1 LRIGKVIL
9 YNKNM
14 DFTETRQKMEKVLQ
28 MLGDDLRTLRAGAAN
43 PVMIEKIQ
51 VEAYG
56 TKMSLVELATISCPD
71 PSTLLVT
78 PFDLSI
84 IKNIA
89 AAISEHKELGLFP
102 SIEGNVIRL
111 RVPPLSEERRRELVK
126 LLGQKLEAA
135 RIMIRQ
141 IRGEKLREI
150 RAAAAEKQI
159 NEDEEFQATGEL
171 QKITDEYN
179 QKIEQAGEAKKQEL
193 LTI

>member
-1 LRIGKVIL
+1 
-9 YNKNM
+9 M

-43 PVMIEKIQ
+43 PAMIEKIQ

-78 PFDLSI
+78 PFDASI

-89 AAISEHKELGLFP
+89 AAIADHKELGLFP
-102 SIEGNVIRL
+102 SVEGNVIRL
-111 RVPPLSEERRRELVK
+111 RVPPLSEERRQELVK

-150 RAAAAEKQI
+150 RQAAAEKQI
-159 NEDEEFQATGEL
+159 NEDEEFRATGEL

-179 QKIEQAGEAKKQEL
+179 EKIERAGEAKKQEL

>member
-1 LRIGKVIL
+1 
-9 YNKNM
+9 M

-43 PVMIEKIQ
+43 PAMIEKIQ

-78 PFDLSI
+78 PFDVSI

-89 AAISEHKELGLFP
+89 AAIADHKELGLFP
-102 SIEGNVIRL
+102 SVEGNIIRL
-111 RVPPLSEERRRELVK
+111 RVPPLSEERRQELVK

-141 IRGEKLREI
+141 IRGDKLREI
-150 RAAAAEKQI
+150 RQAAAEKQI
-159 NEDEEFQATGEL
+159 NEDEEFRATGEL

-179 QKIEQAGEAKKQEL
+179 EKIEQAGEAKKKEL

>member
-1 LRIGKVIL
+1 
-9 YNKNM
+9 M
-14 DFTETRQKMEKVLQ
+14 DFTETRQKMEKVLG

-43 PVMIEKIQ
+43 PAMIEKIQ

-78 PFDLSI
+78 PFDASI

-89 AAISEHKELGLFP
+89 AAIADHKELGLFP
-102 SIEGNVIRL
+102 SVEGNVIRL
-111 RVPPLSEERRRELVK
+111 RVPPLSEERRQELVK

-141 IRGEKLREI
+141 IRGDRLREI
-150 RAAAAEKQI
+150 RQAAAEKQI
-159 NEDEEFQATGEL
+159 NEDEEFRATQEL

-179 QKIEQAGEAKKQEL
+179 QKIEQAGESKKKEL

>member
-1 LRIGKVIL
+1 
-9 YNKNM
+9 M
-14 DFTETRQKMEKVLQ
+14 DFTETRQKMEKVFQ

-43 PVMIEKIQ
+43 PAMIEKIQ

-78 PFDLSI
+78 PFDASI

-89 AAISEHKELGLFP
+89 ATIADHKELGLFP
-102 SIEGNVIRL
+102 SVEGNVIRL
-111 RVPPLSEERRRELVK
+111 RVPPLSEERRQELVK
-126 LLGQKLEAA
+126 LLGQKLETA

-150 RAAAAEKQI
+150 RQAAAEKQI
-159 NEDEEFQATGEL
+159 NEDEEFRAAGEL

-179 QKIEQAGEAKKQEL
+179 EKIQQAGEAKKQEL

>member
-1 LRIGKVIL
+1 
-9 YNKNM
+9 M

-43 PVMIEKIQ
+43 PAMIEKIQ

-78 PFDLSI
+78 PFDVSV

-89 AAISEHKELGLFP
+89 AAIADHKELGLFP
-102 SIEGNVIRL
+102 SVEGNVIRL
-111 RVPPLSEERRRELVK
+111 RVPPLSEERRQELVK

-141 IRGEKLREI
+141 IRGDKLREI
-150 RAAAAEKQI
+150 RQAAAEKQI
-159 NEDEEFQATGEL
+159 NEDEEFRATGEL

-179 QKIEQAGEAKKQEL
+179 EKIQQAGEAKKKEL

>member
-1 LRIGKVIL
+1 
-9 YNKNM
+9 M
-14 DFTETRQKMEKVLQ
+14 DFSETRQKMEKVFQ

-43 PVMIEKIQ
+43 PAMIEKIQ
-51 VEAYG
+51 VEAYE
-56 TKMSLVELATISCPD
+56 TKMPLVELATISCPD

-89 AAISEHKELGLFP
+89 GAIAEHKELGLFP

-111 RVPPLSEERRRELVK
+111 RVPPLSEERRLELVK

-150 RAAAAEKQI
+150 RSAAAEKQI
-159 NEDEEFQATGEL
+159 NEDEEFRATQEL

-179 QKIEQAGEAKKQEL
+179 QKIEQAGEAKRQEL

>member
-1 LRIGKVIL
+1 
-9 YNKNM
+9 M
-14 DFTETRQKMEKVLQ
+14 DFSETRQKMEKVLQ

-43 PVMIEKIQ
+43 PAMIEKIQ
-51 VEAYG
+51 VEAYD
-56 TKMSLVELATISCPD
+56 TKMSLMELATISCPD
-71 PSTLLVT
+71 PSTLLIT
-78 PFDLSI
+78 PFDVSI

-89 AAISEHKELGLFP
+89 AAIADHKELGLFP
-102 SIEGNVIRL
+102 SVEGNLIRL
-111 RVPPLSEERRRELVK
+111 RIPPLSEERRLELVK

-159 NEDEEFQATGEL
+159 NEDEEFRATQEL

-179 QKIEQAGEAKKQEL
+179 EKIQQAGKAKEQEL

>member
-1 LRIGKVIL
+1 
-9 YNKNM
+9 M
-14 DFTETRQKMEKVLQ
+14 DFSETRQKMEKVLQ

-43 PVMIEKIQ
+43 PAMIEKIQ

-78 PFDLSI
+78 PFDASI

-89 AAISEHKELGLFP
+89 AAIADHKELGLFP
-102 SIEGNVIRL
+102 SVEGNVIRL
-111 RVPPLSEERRRELVK
+111 RVPPLSEERRQKLVK

-150 RAAAAEKQI
+150 RQAAAEKQI
-159 NEDEEFQATGEL
+159 NEDEEFRATGEL

-179 QKIEQAGEAKKQEL
+179 EKIERAGEAKKQEL

>member
-1 LRIGKVIL
+1 
-9 YNKNM
+9 M
-14 DFTETRQKMEKVLQ
+14 DFSETRQKMEKVFQ
-28 MLGDDLRTLRAGAAN
+28 MLRDDLRTLRAGAAN
-43 PVMIEKIQ
+43 PAMIEKIQ

-71 PSTLLVT
+71 PATLLVT
-78 PFDLSI
+78 PFDASI

-89 AAISEHKELGLFP
+89 AAITDHRELGLFP
-102 SIEGNVIRL
+102 SVEGNMIRL
-111 RVPPLSEERRRELVK
+111 RVPPLTEERRQELVK

-150 RAAAAEKQI
+150 RQAAAEKQI
-159 NEDEEFQATGEL
+159 NEDEEFRAVGEL

-179 QKIEQAGEAKKQEL
+179 QKIEQAGEAKKREL

>member
-1 LRIGKVIL
+1 
-9 YNKNM
+9 M
-14 DFTETRQKMEKVLQ
+14 DFTETRQKMEKVFQ

-43 PVMIEKIQ
+43 PAMIEKIQ

-56 TKMSLVELATISCPD
+56 TKMSLVELATISCPG

-102 SIEGNVIRL
+102 SIEGNVIHL
-111 RVPPLSEERRRELVK
+111 RVPSLSEERRRELVK

-150 RAAAAEKQI
+150 RAAAVEKQI
-159 NEDEEFQATGEL
+159 NEDEEFRATQEL

-179 QKIEQAGEAKKQEL
+179 QKIEEAGKAKEQEL

>member
-1 LRIGKVIL
+1 
-9 YNKNM
+9 M

-43 PVMIEKIQ
+43 PAMIEKIQ

-78 PFDLSI
+78 PFDVSI

-89 AAISEHKELGLFP
+89 AVITDHKELGLFP
-102 SIEGNVIRL
+102 SVEGNVIRL
-111 RVPPLSEERRRELVK
+111 RVPPLSEERRQELVK

-141 IRGEKLREI
+141 IRGDKLREI
-150 RAAAAEKQI
+150 RQAAAEKQI
-159 NEDEEFQATGEL
+159 NEDEEFRATGEL

-179 QKIEQAGEAKKQEL
+179 EKIEQAGEAKKKEL

>member
-1 LRIGKVIL
+1 
-9 YNKNM
+9 M
-14 DFTETRQKMEKVLQ
+14 DFTETRQKMEKVFQ

-43 PVMIEKIQ
+43 PAMIEKIQ

-78 PFDLSI
+78 PFDVSV

-89 AAISEHKELGLFP
+89 AAIADHKELGLFP
-102 SIEGNVIRL
+102 SVEGNVIRL
-111 RVPPLSEERRRELVK
+111 RVPPLSEERRQELVK

-150 RAAAAEKQI
+150 RQAAAEKQI
-159 NEDEEFQATGEL
+159 NEDEEFRATGEL

-179 QKIEQAGEAKKQEL
+179 QKIEQAGEAKKKEL

>member
-1 LRIGKVIL
+1 
-9 YNKNM
+9 M

-43 PVMIEKIQ
+43 PAMIEKIQ

-78 PFDLSI
+78 PFDASI

-89 AAISEHKELGLFP
+89 AAIADHKELGLFP
-102 SIEGNVIRL
+102 SVEGNVIRL
-111 RVPPLSEERRRELVK
+111 RVPPLSEERRQELAK

-150 RAAAAEKQI
+150 RQAAAEKQI
-159 NEDEEFQATGEL
+159 NEDEEFRATGEL

-179 QKIEQAGEAKKQEL
+179 QKIEQAGEAKKKEL

>member
-1 LRIGKVIL
+1 
-9 YNKNM
+9 M

-43 PVMIEKIQ
+43 PAMIEKIQ

-78 PFDLSI
+78 PFDVSI

-89 AAISEHKELGLFP
+89 SAIADHKELGLFP
-102 SIEGNVIRL
+102 SVEGNLIRL
-111 RVPPLSEERRRELVK
+111 RVPPLSEERRQELVK

-141 IRGEKLREI
+141 IRGDKLREI
-150 RAAAAEKQI
+150 RQAAAEKQI
-159 NEDEEFQATGEL
+159 NEDEEFRATGEL

-179 QKIEQAGEAKKQEL
+179 EKIEQAGEAKKKEL

>member
-1 LRIGKVIL
+1 
-9 YNKNM
+9 M
-14 DFTETRQKMEKVLQ
+14 DFTETRQKMEKVLG

-43 PVMIEKIQ
+43 PAMIEKIQ

-78 PFDLSI
+78 PFDVSI

-89 AAISEHKELGLFP
+89 AAIADHKELGLFP
-102 SIEGNVIRL
+102 SVEGNIIRL
-111 RVPPLSEERRRELVK
+111 RVPPLSEERRQELVK

-141 IRGEKLREI
+141 IRGDKLREI
-150 RAAAAEKQI
+150 RQAAAEKQI
-159 NEDEEFQATGEL
+159 NEDEEFRATGEL

-179 QKIEQAGEAKKQEL
+179 EKIEQAGEVKKKEL

>member
-1 LRIGKVIL
+1 
-9 YNKNM
+9 M

-28 MLGDDLRTLRAGAAN
+28 MLRDDLRILRAGAAN

-51 VEAYG
+51 VEAYDM
-56 TKMSLVELATISCPD
+56 KMSLVELATISCPD

-78 PFDLSI
+78 PFDPSI
-84 IKNIA
+84 IRNIA
-89 AAISEHKELGLFP
+89 AAIAEHKELGLFP
-102 SIEGNVIRL
+102 SVEENVIRL

-150 RAAAAEKQI
+150 RAAAVEKQI
-159 NEDEEFQATGEL
+159 TEDEEFRATQEL

-179 QKIEQAGEAKKQEL
+179 QKIDEAGKAKEQEL

>member
-1 LRIGKVIL
+1 
-9 YNKNM
+9 M
-14 DFTETRQKMEKVLQ
+14 DFNETRQKMEKVLQ

-43 PVMIEKIQ
+43 PAMIEKIQ
-51 VEAYG
+51 VEAYE

-71 PSTLLVT
+71 PNTLLVT
-78 PFDLSI
+78 PFDPSI

-89 AAISEHKELGLFP
+89 ASIAEHKELGLFP

-111 RVPPLSEERRRELVK
+111 RIPPLSEERRLELVK

-150 RAAAAEKQI
+150 RAMAAEKQI
-159 NEDEEFQATGEL
+159 TEDEEFRATQEL

-179 QKIEQAGEAKKQEL
+179 QKIEQTGEAKKQEL

>member
-1 LRIGKVIL
+1 
-9 YNKNM
+9 M
-14 DFTETRQKMEKVLQ
+14 DFSETRQKMEKVLQ

-51 VEAYG
+51 VEAYE
-56 TKMSLVELATISCPD
+56 TRMSLIELATISSPD
-71 PSTLLVT
+71 PNTLLVT
-78 PFDLSI
+78 PFDPSI

-89 AAISEHKELGLFP
+89 AAIAEHKELGLFP
-102 SIEGNVIRL
+102 SVEGNVIRL
-111 RVPPLSEERRRELVK
+111 RVPPLSEERRLELVK

-150 RAAAAEKQI
+150 RAAAVEKQI
-159 NEDEEFQATGEL
+159 TEDEEFRATQEL

-179 QKIEQAGEAKKQEL
+179 QKIEEAGKAKEQEL

>member
-1 LRIGKVIL
+1 
-9 YNKNM
+9 M
-14 DFTETRQKMEKVLQ
+14 DFAETRQKMEKVLQ
-28 MLGDDLRTLRAGAAN
+28 MLGNDLRTLRAGAAH
-43 PVMIEKIQ
+43 PAMIEKIQ
-51 VEAYG
+51 AEAYN

-78 PFDLSI
+78 PFDVSI
-84 IKNIA
+84 IKNIT
-89 AAISEHKELGLFP
+89 AAIADHKELGLFP
-102 SIEGNVIRL
+102 SVEGNLIRL
-111 RVPPLSEERRRELVK
+111 RIPPLSEERRQELVK

-159 NEDEEFQATGEL
+159 NEDEEFRATQEL

-179 QKIEQAGEAKKQEL
+179 QKIEQAGKAKEQEL